1 MQEQVCEWIICL
13 PKYAATPDKK
23 ECLPPSSINCPPSFS
38 LQTKFHVFFKSKY
51 YDFYWSK
58 LCRFFFL
65 FQKTFKI
72 QSKSFWTQSA
82 QHPLWSSLLLPICMY
97 TSCITSVSQLG
108 QPSIIER
115 GEVNQVWEIIE
126 YLHLPLLTIDS
137 LCTRIIWQYWQG
149 RAQPPAPRNYPRIY
163 PKNIPKKY

>member
-1 MQEQVCEWIICL
+1 MIW
-13 PKYAATPDKK
+13 
-23 ECLPPSSINCPPSFS
+23 
-38 LQTKFHVFFKSKY
+38 
-51 YDFYWSK
+51 
-58 LCRFFFL
+58 CRFFFL

-97 TSCITSVSQLG
+97 TSCITSALQLG

-149 RAQPPAPRNYPRIY
+149 RAQPPAPRNT
-163 PKNIPKKY
+163 PKKYSKNIQECPRNTNQMYGILGKTRKMPRTVDLMLSSRII